1 MRRRQVIIVNDG
13 LGPNIGDQAILAAMQ
28 DLFRAAAPHIEL
40 RAFPNSGMR
49 TFRQYAAYR
58 EALRSADLVI
68 FGGGQ
73 EIQDHPSL
81 AFLLSGLLKI
91 MFARRARVPVFC
103 YAIGVGPLG
112 TSLGRLLSRRVLQR
126 VSHITVRDVES
137 RRILHALGLTRADI
151 RVTADPAVALEPQ
164 QPEDAG
170 AFAWPEGTGPRIV
183 IAPRRW
189 YHYGHYLLPMRWRSR
204 VLAPRGR
211 ERFARLLEQIAAA
224 ADALIETQDA
234 RVALCPMRSAHGRN
248 DPGQDDDHVCREIR
262 DRMKAPARA
271 AVWPEPPSPGV
282 LKGVLGTADVV
293 IGMRMHALVLASMMG
308 VPVVSITILPKHGEF
323 LRQIGQDAFSI
334 DPDTLSA
341 QNLAAATARA
351 LDSAAM
357 IRPQL
362 AQARGVLRARARDDA
377 VDALSVLSRGGAG

>member
-1 MRRRQVIIVNDG
+1 
-13 LGPNIGDQAILAAMQ
+13 
-28 DLFRAAAPHIEL
+28 
-40 RAFPNSGMR
+40 
-49 TFRQYAAYR
+49 
-58 EALRSADLVI
+58 
-68 FGGGQ
+68 
-73 EIQDHPSL
+73 
-81 AFLLSGLLKI
+81 
-91 MFARRARVPVFC
+91 MFALRARVSVSC

-112 TSLGRLLSRRVLQR
+112 TSLGRLLTRRVLR
-126 VSHITVRDVES
+126 HVPHITVRDAES
-137 RRILHALGLTRADI
+137 RRLLHELGLTRADI

-164 QPEDAG
+164 QPEDVG

-211 ERFARLLEQIAAA
+211 ERFARLIGQIAAA

-234 RVALCPMRSAHGRN
+234 RVALCPMRSAHERI

-262 DRMKAPARA
+262 DRMKTARA

-282 LKGVLGTADVV
+282 LKGVLGAADVV
-293 IGMRMHALVLASMMG
+293 IGMRMHALVFASMME

-323 LRQIGQDAFSI
+323 LRQIGQDEFSI

-351 LDSAAM
+351 LDQAPV

-362 AQARGVLRARARDDA
+362 ALARDVLRARAMSDA
-377 VDALSVLSRGGAG
+377 AATLSVLNRGGAGQ